1 MKTNNL
7 FSIQSNVL
15 EINYLYQEKT
25 RKKKFLI
32 PDTNKVDVLNKY
44 LLLSDPERIKKNCE
58 NLVEHWVLES
68 LDSLLEELVA

>member
-15 EINYLYQEKT
+15 EINYLYQEKI

-58 NLVEHWVLES
+58 NLVEH
-68 LDSLLEELVA
+68 